1 LTRDA
6 EASALTDVILAGV
19 CRTPVGKYGRAF
31 RNVEAV
37 RLGSTVVAEAVN
49 RAGLVPADIEEVLMG
64 NVIAAGLGQN
74 PARQAA
80 LFGGLPD
87 RVGAVTINK
96 VCGSG
101 LQTVMFASDMIRAG
115 TGDVLLAGGMESMSR
130 APYLVKEA
138 RWGIGINNVPF
149 LDAMVNDGLW
159 DAYNQYHMGIT
170 GEIVAEKFRVT
181 REEMDRFA
189 LESQRRAASA
199 TQDGRFKEQIVP
211 VEVPGSG
218 RIEVDEGIRT
228 DTSLEKL
235 AKLPP
240 VFREGGQVTAGNAS
254 QLSDGAAAMVVM
266 SEDAADRHGVRPL
279 ARVVDYGTV
288 GVKPELVMEAPIAGV
303 RKLLKKTG
311 LSIDDI
317 DLFEHNEAYAAA
329 SVTVRRELGI
339 PPEKFNVNG
348 GAVALGHPIG
358 CSGAR
363 VLTTLV
369 YAMKDRGAK
378 RGLVT
383 LCLGGGNAV
392 SMIVE
397 RP

>member
-1 LTRDA
+1 M
-6 EASALTDVILAGV
+6 
-19 CRTPVGKYGRAF
+19 GKYGRAF

-37 RLGSTVVAEAVN
+37 KLGSTVVAEAVN
-49 RAGLVPADIEEVLMG
+49 RAGLVPADIEEVLLG
-64 NVIAAGLGQN
+64 NVVSAGLGQN

-87 RVGAVTINK
+87 RVGAVTVNK

-101 LQTVMFASDMIRAG
+101 LQAVMFASDMIRAG
-115 TGDVLLAGGMESMSR
+115 SADVVLAGGMESMSR
-130 APYLVKEA
+130 APFLVKEA
-138 RWGIGINNVPF
+138 RWGVGINNVPF
-149 LDAMVNDGLW
+149 IDAMVHDGLW
-159 DAYNQYHMGIT
+159 DAYNQFHMGVT
-170 GEIVAEKFRVT
+170 GEVVAERFHVS
-181 REEMDRFA
+181 REDMDRFA
-189 LESQRRAASA
+189 FESHRRAASA
-199 TQDGRFKEQIVP
+199 TQEGRFKEQIVP
-211 VEVPGSG
+211 VEVPGAG
-218 RIEVDEGIRT
+218 RVEVDEGIRT
-228 DTSLEKL
+228 ETSLEKL
-235 AKLPP
+235 ARLPP

-254 QLSDGAAAMVVM
+254 QLSDGASAMIVM
-266 SEDAADRHGVRPL
+266 SEKAAVRHGVTPL

-288 GVKPELVMEAPIAGV
+288 GVKPEWVMEAPIAGV

-311 LSIDDI
+311 RVLDDI

-329 SVTVRRELGI
+329 SVAVMRELGI

-363 VLTTLV
+363 VLTTLI

-378 RGLVT
+378 RGLAT

-397 RP
+397 RV